1 MESLVFGL
9 KIHIKKI
16 QLIDKFR
23 KLQLID
29 KVFFTIGFSCF
40 TITVIKT
47 SYGGE
52 LLVYLINLGLFLIIT
67 LLFPIVMSLLRRST
81 RNFLLAWSY
90 WTTIILGIPLIWV
103 TIGYYY

>member
-1 MESLVFGL
+1 M
-9 KIHIKKI
+9 
-16 QLIDKFR
+16 IDKFR

-29 KVFFTIGFSCF
+29 KVFFTIAFTIF

-52 LLVYLINLGLFLIIT
+52 PLVYLANLVIFLVLT

-103 TIGYYY
+103 IIKYFY